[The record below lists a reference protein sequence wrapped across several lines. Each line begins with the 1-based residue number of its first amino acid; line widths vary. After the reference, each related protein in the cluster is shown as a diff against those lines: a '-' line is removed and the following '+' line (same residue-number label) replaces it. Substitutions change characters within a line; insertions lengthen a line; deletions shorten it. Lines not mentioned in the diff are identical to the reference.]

1 MIKKVL
7 KLALM
12 LVSFSNLLT
21 AEILFDLHAQHF
33 SNVKDG
39 GEEFGRYNLPKVY
52 VSTAAKNYYGVYYKK
67 DFNVEIKNPPVS
79 WSVTF
84 DLRAKLTGSRTRT
97 LSFVAD
103 TGKTISVAFKY
114 NKVIFDGHSETV
126 GYIGNHASISGTLT
140 KEGNQVVLRVNG
152 YYQRIAT
159 VSDFPKLKM
168 VKIPTT
174 GDCMMTALTIGKSN

>member
-39 GEEFGRYNLPKVY
+39 DLEFGRYNLPKVY
-52 VSTAAKNYYGVYYKK
+52 VSTAAKNYYGAYYQR
-67 DFNVEIKNPPVS
+67 DFTVEIKSPPAS

-84 DLRAKLTGSRTRT
+84 DLRANLYSDDRTVS
-97 LSFVAD
+97 LVAN
-103 TGKTISVAFKY
+103 TGKTISVTFKY
-114 NKVIFDGHSETV
+114 NKIIFDGYEQSV
-126 GYIGNHASISGTLT
+126 SNMGSDASISGTFT

-152 YYQRIAT
+152 YYKRVAT

-174 GDCMMTALTIGKSN
+174 GDCLMTALTIGKSN

>member
-1 MIKKVL
+1 
-7 KLALM
+7 M

-52 VSTAAKNYYGVYYKK
+52 VSTAARNHFGTYYRRE
-67 DFNVEIKNPPVS
+67 FSVELKSPPAS

-84 DLRAKLTGSRTRT
+84 DLRANIRDNPRT
-97 LSFVAD
+97 LSFVAN
-103 TGKTISVAFKY
+103 TGKTISVTFREGKILF
-114 NKVIFDGHSETV
+114 NGHSETENI
-126 GYIGNHASISGTLT
+126 YDLDFHASISGTLT

-152 YYQRIAT
+152 FYKRMAMM
-159 VSDFPKLKM
+159 SDFPKLKK
-168 VKIPTT
+168 VIIPTASN
-174 GDCMMTALTIGKSN
+174 CVMTALTIGKIN